1 LARRVPADGGVGIRT
16 MKRLE
21 VPLGPVTALE
31 YWIPAERLEQFN
43 SKIIGKIELISTH
56 RPENL

>member
-1 LARRVPADGGVGIRT
+1 
-16 MKRLE
+16 MKCLE